1 MKFLTSFFR
10 KLLFRKS
17 DQKPKAKIRWLV
29 FGLFIIALL
38 VAAFDFPSYFNGG
51 VDWINAKTN
60 LGLPKMY
67 DKPFKLGL
75 DLQGGTRLI
84 YEADVANIPDA
95 DRNSAMDGVRD
106 VIERRVNAFGVSEPI
121 VQTSKTSGQWLVVV
135 ELAGIKDVNQAIKMI
150 GETPLL
156 EFKEENQPTQKELT
170 PKEQKE
176 LDDYNK
182 KAEEKATEIL
192 KEALKPGADFAELAK
207 KNSEDPGSAQ
217 SGGDLGFFKKGQMV
231 PEFEKAAFELGNGEI
246 SKNLVQS
253 MFGYHIIKRE
263 ESRGGAQPDGTDTTE
278 VRARHILIKTKSK
291 ADFQPEAPAWLN
303 TQLSGKHLKHAYVQ
317 FDPNTQ
323 TPEVSL
329 EFNDEGKNLFAEI
342 TSRNVGKKVA
352 IFLDEMPISIPTVRE
367 AIKEGKAIIS
377 GDFTLAEAKLLAQRL
392 NAGALPVP
400 IKLVSQNTVGA
411 TLGSISLEKSLTA
424 GFIGLVAVVLFMIL
438 LYGLNG
444 LLADFALLV
453 YGVTTLAIFKLFGI
467 TLTLAGIAGFILS
480 IGMAVDANILIFA
493 RMREEKKLG
502 KSGSQLI
509 EDGFKRAWPSIRDS
523 NIATIITS
531 LILIWFSTSIVKGFA
546 ITLILGVLVSMFTAI
561 VVTRLLLKAFR

>member
-1 MKFLTSFFR
+1 MNFNSFFK
-10 KLLFRKS
+10 KLLFKS

-29 FGLFIIALL
+29 FGLFILTLL
-38 VAAFDFPSYFNGG
+38 IAAFDFPTHFNQS

-67 DKPFKLGL
+67 SKPFKLGL
-75 DLQGGTRLI
+75 DLQGGSRLI
-84 YEADVANIPDA
+84 YEADVANIPAA

-106 VIERRVNAFGVSEPI
+106 VIERRVNAFGVAEPI

-156 EFKEENQPTQKELT
+156 EFKEENLKPQKELT
-170 PKEQKE
+170 PEEQKE
-176 LDDYNK
+176 LDDYNQK
-182 KAEEKATEIL
+182 AKEKAEKIL
-192 KEALKPGADFAELAK
+192 KEVLKPAADFAELAK
-207 KNSEDPGSAQ
+207 ENSEDPGSAS

-231 PEFEKAAFELGNGEI
+231 PEFEKAAFELKNGETA
-246 SKNLVQS
+246 KELVQS
-253 MFGYHIIKRE
+253 LFGYHIIKQE
-263 ESRGGAQPDGTDTTE
+263 ESRGGPQPDGTDTTE
-278 VRARHILIKTKSK
+278 VRARHILIRTKSK
-291 ADFQPEAPAWLN
+291 ADFQPETPLWFN
-303 TQLSGKHLKHAYVQ
+303 TQLSGKHLKRSYVQ

-323 TPEVSL
+323 APEVSL

-352 IFLDEMPISIPTVRE
+352 IFLDGIPISIPTVRE

-377 GDFTLAEAKLLAQRL
+377 GDFTLTEAKLLAQRL

-400 IKLVSQNTVGA
+400 IKLVSQNTIGA
-411 TLGSISLEKSLTA
+411 TLGSLSLEKSLTA
-424 GFIGLVAVVLFMIL
+424 GFIGLAAVALFMIL

-444 LLADFALLV
+444 LLADIALLI
-453 YGVTTLAIFKLFGI
+453 YGVITLAIFKLLGI

-502 KSGSQLI
+502 KSGFQLI

-523 NIATIITS
+523 NISTMITS

-546 ITLILGVLVSMFTAI
+546 VTLIIGVLISMFTAI
-561 VVTRLLLKAFR
+561 IVTRLLLKAFR